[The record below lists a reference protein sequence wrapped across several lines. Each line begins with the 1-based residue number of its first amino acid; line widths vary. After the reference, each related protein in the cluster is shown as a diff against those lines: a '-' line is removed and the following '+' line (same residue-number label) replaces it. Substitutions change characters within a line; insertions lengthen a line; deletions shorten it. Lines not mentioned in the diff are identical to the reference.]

1 MFKVLKI
8 LVPPSDHPTST
19 ATLRNVGGAPI
30 VVDTASVEQ
39 MNAGELRDVCDNDHL
54 CAEDEQIIGRR
65 SACKFERIYQCRS

>member
-19 ATLRNVGGAPI
+19 APLRNVGGASI
-30 VVDTASVEQ
+30 VVDTASVGQ
-39 MNAGELRDVCDNDHL
+39 MNAGKLGDDCDHEHL

-65 SACKFERIYQCRS
+65 SVCKF